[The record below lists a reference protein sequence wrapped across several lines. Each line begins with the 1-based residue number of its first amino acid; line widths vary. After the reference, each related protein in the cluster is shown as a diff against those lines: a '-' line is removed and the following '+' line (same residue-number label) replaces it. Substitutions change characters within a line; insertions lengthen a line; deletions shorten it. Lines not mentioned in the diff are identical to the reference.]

1 MKKSIAMKANEI
13 RVKKLQAIDTQI
25 AAIMALEAQ
34 AKALSEQLKE
44 AKAAF
49 AGEYFTKDN
58 AIAETISGLEYS
70 MIKTPVLSKKE
81 YNVDALA
88 VLLTAANITPDSII
102 KTKTIQVVDEKEL
115 KKKIK
120 SGKLL
125 QATVDKVISGVQGY
139 RMSTKHQ

>member
-1 MKKSIAMKANEI
+1 MKKTIAMKAQEI
-13 RVKKLQAIDTQI
+13 RTQKLQAIDEKI

-34 AKALSEQLKE
+34 TKALSEQLKE

-49 AGEYFTKDN
+49 AGEYFMEDN
-58 AIAETISGLEYS
+58 ATAETITGIEYS
-70 MIKTPVLSKKE
+70 MTKTPVLNKKE
-81 YNVDALA
+81 YDVEALA

-115 KKKIK
+115 KKEIK

-125 QATVDKVISGVQGY
+125 QSTVDKVISGVQGY
-139 RMSTKHQ
+139 RMSAKHQ